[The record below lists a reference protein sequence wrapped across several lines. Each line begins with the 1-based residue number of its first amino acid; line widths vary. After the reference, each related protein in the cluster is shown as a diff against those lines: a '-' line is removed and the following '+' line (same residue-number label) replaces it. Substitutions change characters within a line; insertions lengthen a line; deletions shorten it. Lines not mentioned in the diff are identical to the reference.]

1 MDPEH
6 DRKVSEHVLRMHR
19 YRNPGEQDGEGMKP
33 VLIFGT
39 VNFYPYFSPAL
50 PLGGFADMLGTGS
63 LGLQEDEEEKED
75 TPIFEKHDKMLHGKD
90 RYRSDFSSCVK
101 QFTVFLFAFPLEERL
116 FPWIS

>member
-19 YRNPGEQDGEGMKP
+19 YRNPGEQDGEGMNP
-33 VLIFGT
+33 VDFLVQLIFILI
-39 VNFYPYFSPAL
+39 FSPAL

-90 RYRSDFSSCVK
+90 RYRCDCLSCIK
-101 QFTVFLFAFPLEERL
+101 QFTVFIFAFPLEERS